1 MHHIIKHKPAVD
13 TRKSKYA
20 PKFYFEVIFTEVEY
34 PEDDHEQDAAAEDDG
49 EGGVPPGVTT
59 VILTMTVLHNLHITH
74 LGLGLRN
81 LWMMSWILLL
91 SSSSSMTMMAP
102 GPGASSH

>member
-49 EGGVPPGVTT
+49 EGGVPPGVTI
-59 VILTMTVLHNLHITH
+59 VIITMTVPSYN
-74 LGLGLRN
+74 
-81 LWMMSWILLL
+81 LLL
-91 SSSSSMTMMAP
+91 TWVSVSGTC
-102 GPGASSH
+102 G